1 MIKVAKEGHDISVDI
16 QIYANMPAKAQ
27 GMYEMVI
34 LSTGVSAFLT
44 FFGL

>member
-34 LSTGVSAFLT
+34 LPALLT

>member
-34 LSTGVSAFLT
+34 LSAFLT